1 MIRWVLMILGCMASD
16 AWSANQVVWYPK
28 ARTFDLRVKDVPL
41 EVFLGMIKSET
52 GWEAVSYTHLTLPT
66 NREV

>member
-41 EVFLGMIKSET
+41 EVFWG
-52 GWEAVSYTHLTLPT
+52 
-66 NREV
+66 